1 MKVFLSLDD
10 DLYEGYV
17 REAQSRKV
25 PIGMLLVQRL
35 MLARPLDPRRR
46 GFIVA
51 DAQVLQELE
60 SVLGGGSLVSE
71 RDLIEKVRRLAR
83 IQFGDHRFEITPGQL
98 EELKYRATKT
108 GRTVEQLV
116 ADLYRRMSVD
126 LFRTV
131 A

>member
-1 MKVFLSLDD
+1 MKIVLSIDD
-10 DLYEGYV
+10 DLADFYAK
-17 REAQSRKV
+17 EAQSRRL
-25 PIGMLLVQRL
+25 PIGTIVNERL
-35 MLARPLDPRRR
+35 AAAKPLDPRRR

-60 SVLGGGSLVSE
+60 SVLGGGSLLSE

-83 IQFGDHRFEITPGQL
+83 IQFGDHRFEITPGQF
-98 EELKYRATKT
+98 EELKFRATKT

>member
-1 MKVFLSLDD
+1 MKVTLSIDD
-10 DLYEGYV
+10 DLAEFYTK
-17 REAQSRKV
+17 EAQSRRL
-25 PIGMLLVQRL
+25 PIGTIVNERL
-35 MLARPLDPRRR
+35 AAAKPLDPRRR
-46 GFIVA
+46 GFVVA

-60 SVLGGGSLVSE
+60 SVLCGGSLTSE
-71 RDLIEKVRRLAR
+71 RNLVEKVRRLAR
-83 IQFGDHRFEITPGQL
+83 IRFGDHEFKLTPGQF
-98 EELKYRATKT
+98 EELKFRATKT